1 MHRASVLITHG
12 GVATLV
18 PSCVMN
24 LEHSPTHSLTEV
36 VRSAGE
42 FGLFSHEV
50 WEAVMATPDRLPPDL
65 RARYIDELSGE
76 LARRL
81 VEKQR
86 TAQDALR
93 TVHHG
98 LIPRRSPLVTSS
110 SPGRGGLARRCRA
123 RLGQMAKGV
132 RTSAT

>member
-1 MHRASVLITHG
+1 
-12 GVATLV
+12 
-18 PSCVMN
+18 MN

-50 WEAVMATPDRLPPDL
+50 WAAVMATPDRLPPDL
-65 RARYIDELSGE
+65 RDRYIDELSGE

-81 VEKQR
+81 VVKQR
-86 TAQDALR
+86 AAQDALR

-98 LIPRRSPLVTSS
+98 LIPRRSPLVSSS
-110 SPGRGGLARRCRA
+110 SPGRAGLARRFRA
-123 RLGQMAKGV
+123 RLGQMAKGW
-132 RTSAT
+132 RAA